1 MKIKIKF
8 KIYLIVL
15 AGFLMGIIGFFYI
28 TKSLGDHYYIYRK
41 KQFLRKQEQFIKDGS
56 FRQVE
61 TVYFYEITLK
71 ENLSAFNTEIRKKTF
86 NKNPQKYNIWFS
98 YEDLDHVKR
107 GYSVTRIFYQED
119 LNLAFLMRILKNKEK
134 FYVLKTNIPSVKE
147 NFNFARE
154 LNNITFIT
162 IIIFL
167 SIIFLFYSKILAKR
181 INTIELNL
189 NHIKYKNFHEI
200 KNIDSN
206 DEIGKISKLISEVAK
221 ETEKNLF
228 YFENKAEE
236 QKQFLRNF
244 GHEIKTPLAIANGYT
259 DILKSRYPEDSH
271 LEIISKQLIRISKIT
286 RKFQDFSSGKID
298 LFFEDIS
305 VKDLIDIGE
314 IFSEKYLNISYNEYF
329 NRYEEI
335 MIKCD
340 IELAESLFYNLY
352 SNAFNYCNSRVW
364 TTLRVKDNF
373 LIVEIGNDGEP
384 IPAEKL
390 DELWKPFFKLDN
402 NSKGTGLGLSIV
414 KNIINKHLWNIKL
427 ECVDNIIKFIIEIP
441 LIDVEEE

>member
-1 MKIKIKF
+1 MKIKF

-15 AGFLMGIIGFFYI
+15 IGFLMGIIGFFFI

-41 KQFLRKQEQFIKDGS
+41 KQFLRKQEKFLRDDS
-56 FRQVE
+56 FRKVE

-71 ENLSAFNTEIRKKTF
+71 ENLNAFNTEIRKKTF
-86 NKNPQKYNIWFS
+86 NNKNHPKYNIWFS
-98 YEDLDHVKR
+98 DEDLDHIKR

-119 LNLAFLMRILKNKEK
+119 LNLAFLMRILKTKEK
-134 FYVLKTNIPSVKE
+134 FYVLNTNIPSVKE

-167 SIIFLFYSKILAKR
+167 SIIFLIYSKILTKR

-189 NHIKYKNFHEI
+189 NHIKYKNFHKI

-206 DEIGKISKLISEVAK
+206 DEIGEISKLISEVAK
-221 ETEKNLF
+221 ETEKNLL

-236 QKQFLRNF
+236 QKEFLRNF
-244 GHEIKTPLAIANGYT
+244 GHEIKTPLTIANGYT
-259 DILKSRYPEDSH
+259 DILKNKYPGDSH
-271 LEIISKQLIRISKIT
+271 LEIISKQLIRMSKIT

-298 LFFEDIS
+298 LFFEKIF

-314 IFSEKYLNISYNEYF
+314 IFSEKHLNIRYNEDF
-329 NRYEEI
+329 NNYEKI
-335 MIKCD
+335 AIKCD

-352 SNAFNYCNSRVW
+352 SNAFNYCNSKVW
-364 TTLRVKDNF
+364 TTLRVKNNL
-373 LIVEIGNDGEP
+373 LIVEVGNDGNP
-384 IPAEKL
+384 IPTEKL
-390 DELWKPFFKLDN
+390 NELWKPFFKLDT

-414 KNIINKHLWNIKL
+414 KNIANKHLWNIKL
-427 ECVDNIIKFIIEIP
+427 ECLDDIIKLIIEIP
-441 LIDVEEE
+441 LIDLSDM